1 MTQAL
6 EDVKD
11 IGSLQVL
18 QSVESDK
25 IRIELRERFW
35 LLYVISNKYDYLLSL
50 LIWYYGLNYCLLVD
64 FLRRQVV
71 LTLNSLKAAQV
82 TCLFILR
89 NLWCFGLQLLCVQ

>member
-35 LLYVISNKYDYLLSL
+35 LLIVISNMYDYFFTLILRHSSWRCRLLANCHGSH
-50 LIWYYGLNYCLLVD
+50 I
-64 FLRRQVV
+64 V
-71 LTLNSLKAAQV
+71 LTPSSLDAIHV
-82 TCLFILR
+82 TCLHVLSNF
-89 NLWCFGLQLLCVQ
+89 WCSDVR